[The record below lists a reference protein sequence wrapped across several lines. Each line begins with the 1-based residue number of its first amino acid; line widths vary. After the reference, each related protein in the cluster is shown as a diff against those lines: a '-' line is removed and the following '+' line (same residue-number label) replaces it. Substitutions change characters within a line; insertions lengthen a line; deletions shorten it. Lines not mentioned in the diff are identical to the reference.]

1 MDVNKP
7 NKVTR
12 TYTQKLLAEPSRVF
26 PLLCPVREAEWLER
40 WKPIMVRSESGFAE
54 ADCVFTTPATPRNAI
69 WYVTRHEPSN
79 FLVEMI
85 KISPEVTAC
94 KLSIQ
99 LAATPGG
106 SEAVVTYTH
115 TSLGPEGDKFVADFT
130 EEYYRDFMQDWE
142 MRLNFF
148 LKTGTIFCS
157 GIEDEGEE
165 VPH

>member
-12 TYTQKLLAEPSRVF
+12 TYTQKLVAEPSRVF

-40 WKPIMVRSESGFAE
+40 WKPILVRSESGFAE
-54 ADCVFTTPATPRNAI
+54 VGCVFTTPASPSNAI
-69 WYVTRHEPSN
+69 WYVARHEPRD
-79 FLVEMI
+79 FFIEMI

-99 LAATPGG
+99 LSETPDGC
-106 SEAVVTYTH
+106 EAIVTYTH
-115 TSLGPEGDKFVADFT
+115 TSLGPDGDLFVADFT
-130 EEYYRDFMQDWE
+130 EDYYRAFMQDWE
-142 MRLNFF
+142 KRLNFF

-157 GIEDEGEE
+157 SNRE
-165 VPH
+165 